1 MFEAII
7 FLAGPSRHEEQ
18 EMDADWGLFRAATGG
33 AASAV
38 PANVYVADGG
48 LDSFL
53 AWADKLD
60 EQSLARI
67 RSVVWCGDGDSLGK
81 HAKEILG
88 HTAARFEGRWR
99 EHFYQTDKDFSDCA
113 AIVAL
118 IEHDVRHASEDSGS
132 CWLRVHGALAGR
144 YDHELANLLEFS
156 AMLARLSYPAV
167 VQLGPTRAMT
177 TAALRLNIESGRQFS
192 LLPAF
197 ANQSCAVRISGARY
211 SGEVFLRQPSHGIS
225 NSALSG
231 PVDIEPISTSVPI
244 IVILP

>member
-1 MFEAII
+1 MFEAKI

-18 EMDADWGLFRAATGG
+18 EKAADWGLFRTATGS

-67 RSVVWCGDGDSLGK
+67 RSVVWCGDGDSLGR

-99 EHFYQTDKDFSDCA
+99 EHFYQTDKDFSDGA
-113 AIVAL
+113 AIVSL
-118 IEHDVRHASEDSGS
+118 IEHDVRHLGEAVDA

-144 YDHELANLLEFS
+144 YDHELANLFEFS
-156 AMLARLSYPAV
+156 AMLARLSCLATVEFGPARTV
-167 VQLGPTRAMT
+167 T
-177 TAALRLNIESGRQFS
+177 TAALRLDIESGRQFS

-231 PVDIEPISTSVPI
+231 PVDIEPISASVPI

>member
-1 MFEAII
+1 MFEAKI
-7 FLAGPSRHEEQ
+7 FLAGPSRHEAQ
-18 EMDADWGLFRAATGG
+18 EMDAHWRLFSTATGDTF
-33 AASAV
+33 AAV
-38 PANVYVADGG
+38 PEQVYVADGG

-67 RSVVWCGDGDSLGK
+67 RSVVWCGDGDSLGR

-113 AIVAL
+113 AIISL
-118 IEHDVRHASEDSGS
+118 IEHDVRHLGEAVDA
-132 CWLRVHGALAGR
+132 CWLQVHGALAGR
-144 YDHELANLLEFS
+144 YDHEIANLFEFS
-156 AMLARLSYPAV
+156 AMLARLSSPAI
-167 VQLGPTRAMT
+167 VQLGPARTLT
-177 TAALRLNIESGRQFS
+177 TAALRLNLEPGRQFS
-192 LLPAF
+192 LVPAYPH
-197 ANQSCAVRISGARY
+197 QSCAVRISGARY

-225 NSALSG
+225 NTALTG
-231 PVDIEPISTSVPI
+231 PVEIDPISTTVPI